1 MLIHCNMRI
10 RPNEIWFLRSNS
22 DFTDR
27 KLEIGVC
34 PKCGKD
40 MCRLIETRLA
50 DNVKFDQQYNKGKVK
65 HIMNQ
70 YIEEVEYSSL
80 DILPTK
86 GSLYGFRYGE
96 TKEKVNK
103 KTGEITITEKACDFY
118 GNKDVINRYTK

>member
-1 MLIHCNMRI
+1 MSV
-10 RPNEIWFLRSNS
+10 RPNEILFLRSNS

-40 MCRLIETRLA
+40 MCRLVETRLA
-50 DNVKFDQQYNKGKVK
+50 DSKRFDQQFNKAKARQV
-65 HIMNQ
+65 IAQ
-70 YIEEVEYSSL
+70 CLEEVEYSSL
-80 DILPTK
+80 DIMPTK

-103 KTGEITITEKACDFY
+103 KTGEVTVTEKACDFY
-118 GNKDVINRYTK
+118 GNKEVISKKHLK